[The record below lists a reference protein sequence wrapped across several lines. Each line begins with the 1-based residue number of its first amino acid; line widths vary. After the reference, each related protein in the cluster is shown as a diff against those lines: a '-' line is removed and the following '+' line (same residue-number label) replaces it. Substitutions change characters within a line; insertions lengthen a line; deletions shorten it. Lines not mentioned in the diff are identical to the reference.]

1 MSRKSLS
8 KSTSKKPAKNAGT
21 QDEVERK
28 KAILDGIQ
36 RLPGSLKANL
46 AELGLPKS
54 TYYRWAQRFKAQG
67 MDGLKAGGSASD
79 AVWKRFVDMQRKQ
92 EQALRAESELRAEEK
107 RAMKSE
113 EDKARIKKLLFKR
126 FDEGPSQQ
134 APQAEKEG
142 VGEPAT
148 PKVRRDPPYTP
159 PPEEPMDKTMKY
171 AIGAFALVIA
181 ILLMASFA
189 NSNKFYFKQKEQMVE
204 VWQGRF
210 APMGEV
216 RVASFSDPKMLEG
229 VRKQASYTK
238 DQACGILYGYLVG
251 RADEILNTGQT
262 PDLKAAKSYLAHASK
277 YAVSDSQ
284 RRGVRMRVNSIDYL
298 VLCQKANIALSK
310 GTRPDFETARRH
322 LTEAMRFASTEL
334 QKDVL
339 AKRLAAIE
347 YAIATSKINTGE
359 QQLARLY
366 REALNRHLT
375 KAKEYSPEKSKEI
388 DQEIGKIKKWLDEF
402 DRRYVAH

>member
-1 MSRKSLS
+1 
-8 KSTSKKPAKNAGT
+8 
-21 QDEVERK
+21 
-28 KAILDGIQ
+28 
-36 RLPGSLKANL
+36 
-46 AELGLPKS
+46 
-54 TYYRWAQRFKAQG
+54 

-92 EQALRAESELRAEEK
+92 EQALRAENELRAEEK

-113 EDKARIKKLLFKR
+113 EDKAKTKKLLFKR
-126 FDEGPSQQ
+126 FDEGPSQP

-142 VGEPAT
+142 GGEPAT
-148 PKVRRDPPYTP
+148 PEVRRDPPYTP

-181 ILLMASFA
+181 ILLMASFS

-229 VRKQASYTK
+229 VREQAFYTK
-238 DQACGILYGYLVG
+238 DQACGVLYGYLVG

-262 PDLKAAKSYLAHASK
+262 PDLKAAKSYLAHAFK

-366 REALNRHLT
+366 REALNRHLK
-375 KAKEYSPEKSKEI
+375 KAKQYDPEKSKEI
-388 DQEIGKIKKWLDEF
+388 DQEIGKIKKWLYEF
-402 DRRYVAH
+402 DRKYVAH